1 MPVWF
6 LLCTSGFAFFSALKI
21 TLSVRTTVRI
31 WCAKMAL
38 QQYASI
44 SLGGDGTGGT
54 RRVGGNCLFAGHFFV
69 FLPILGNL
77 VLNFSDSSPTLW

>member
-1 MPVWF
+1 MPVCF

-44 SLGGDGTGGT
+44 SLGGGRDGGDAESRGELPL
-54 RRVGGNCLFAGHFFV
+54 CWSFFCI
-69 FLPILGNL
+69 FTNTWE
-77 VLNFSDSSPTLW
+77 FSSELL